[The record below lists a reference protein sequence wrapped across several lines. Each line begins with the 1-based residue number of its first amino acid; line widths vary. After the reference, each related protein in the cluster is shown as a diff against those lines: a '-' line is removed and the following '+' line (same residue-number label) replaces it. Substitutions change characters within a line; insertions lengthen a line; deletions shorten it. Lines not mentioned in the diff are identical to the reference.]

1 MNLKKLCPMKQTR
14 PNKDKELNEL
24 KEIFRTAN
32 ISPVFRPNPSFAI
45 EIGDGNVPYISLGDV
60 LENLYLIRLLP
71 EGQMTQFPITE
82 NGSILVEYP
91 SLERLVHDGWTLD

>member
-1 MNLKKLCPMKQTR
+1 MKQTR
-14 PNKDKELNEL
+14 SNKDKELSEL
-24 KEIFRTAN
+24 EEIFRTAN

-60 LENLYLIRLLP
+60 RENLYLIRLLS

-82 NGSILVEYP
+82 NGPILVEYP
-91 SLERLVHDGWTLD
+91 SLERLVLDGWPLD